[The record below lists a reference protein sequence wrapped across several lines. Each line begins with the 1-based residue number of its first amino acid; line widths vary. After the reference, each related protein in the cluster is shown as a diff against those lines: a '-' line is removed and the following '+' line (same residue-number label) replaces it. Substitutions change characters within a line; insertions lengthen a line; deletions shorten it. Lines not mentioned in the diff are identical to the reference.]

1 MQDILKVLQVK
12 ETHSRGPGGSDDSP
26 ADPCAGE
33 SGDSPATP
41 VRRTLRP
48 RPSTAASTPVRRS
61 GRVEVIIP
69 AAPASTLAT

>member
-1 MQDILKVLQVK
+1 MI
-12 ETHSRGPGGSDDSP
+12 P